1 MKALAPLLLFALLT
15 SLLFGCAPLKPWE
28 RGRLQEAAMRDPADD
43 LEAACDTHV
52 HRTREAM
59 SGAAAGGGVSCG
71 CN

>member
-1 MKALAPLLLFALLT
+1 MKAFTPLLLLALFSSPLV
-15 SLLFGCAPLKPWE
+15 GCAPLKAWE
-28 RGRLQEAAMRDPADD
+28 RGRLQEAAMRDPPDD